1 MHKEVCNASDL
12 TQGNITG
19 IKRQESLP
27 NHTKYTN
34 LMSGVVCQK
43 QRRSTRGAVAVIPPI
58 RQRCREQD
66 WRTNLPRNDRRL
78 ESHARAWSLFRL
90 CCRECMRALLAAIRT
105 TPTCSY
111 ISKVDMTAGYVTN
124 LVLPLNQSSKVS
136 YIKKGGRMELCANA
150 YGREDEKEKR
160 ACKSWIDKGRKKKA
174 TSTHP
179 SISSLTAAVSSNRVS
194 EVLYLRGD
202 KNQLLL
208 RLNVIIIENKPYI
221 TPFK

>member
-1 MHKEVCNASDL
+1 
-12 TQGNITG
+12 
-19 IKRQESLP
+19 
-27 NHTKYTN
+27 
-34 LMSGVVCQK
+34 
-43 QRRSTRGAVAVIPPI
+43 
-58 RQRCREQD
+58 
-66 WRTNLPRNDRRL
+66 
-78 ESHARAWSLFRL
+78 
-90 CCRECMRALLAAIRT
+90 
-105 TPTCSY
+105 
-111 ISKVDMTAGYVTN
+111 MTAGYVTN

-136 YIKKGGRMELCANA
+136 YIKKKGEGWSYARMHMGEKMRKKSELAN
-150 YGREDEKEKR
+150 RESTKE
-160 ACKSWIDKGRKKKA
+160 GKKKA